1 MSSEDVDDE
10 PNNGGN
16 DSSHTSG
23 EALMRMAGM
32 GGGPKPIKNLKL

>member
-1 MSSEDVDDE
+1 MSSEDVDE

-32 GGGPKPIKNLKL
+32 GGGQNP